1 MYASEPQV
9 RSLTR
14 NKRSGMTLVELEAIG
29 ATIDA
34 EIDARLSALFHWPV
48 TVSGDPLN
56 EPPPA
61 LIVSAASYLTAA
73 LIEMEAYAQNEAGG
87 AVPNPYGRTLE
98 KRGEALLQRIERGES
113 IIPRL
118 ERVRQT
124 ASVPAPKIHSPVHG
138 FGRGVRTNDRR

>member
-73 LIEMEAYAQNEAGG
+73 LIEMEAYGRRGTEPLRPHSGEAGRG
-87 AVPNPYGRTLE
+87 AAAAYRAGR
-98 KRGEALLQRIERGES
+98 
-113 IIPRL
+113 
-118 ERVRQT
+118 VDH
-124 ASVPAPKIHSPVHG
+124 PKIGTRAADGERSGAQDSQPG
-138 FGRGVRTNDRR
+138 AWLRERSTNQ